1 MFSVEEDPV
10 LAEIE
15 KGEAGEKAVEME
27 KAMELG
33 VETEKAVEKVK
44 S

>member
-1 MFSVEEDPV
+1 MNEM
-10 LAEIE
+10 AE
-15 KGEAGEKAVEME
+15 EKAVEME